1 MKTRI
6 IILLA
11 ISAVATL
18 SFTFKTGNK
27 AVKKASN
34 HIVQQKQANEPLG
47 EPLGGFVSEDK
58 F

>member
-11 ISAVATL
+11 ISAIATL
-18 SFTFKTGNK
+18 SFTFKAGTKSPGK
-27 AVKKASN
+27 PT
-34 HIVQQKQANEPLG
+34 KQTTAHQTKTELN
-47 EPLGGFVSEDK
+47 EPLGGFASEDK

>member
-1 MKTRI
+1 MKARI

-18 SFTFKTGNK
+18 SFTFKSSSKDKK
-27 AVKKASN
+27 AVT
-34 HIVQQKQANEPLG
+34 HTEQQKHANEPLG
-47 EPLGGFVSEDK
+47 GFASEDK

>member
-1 MKTRI
+1 MKTKI
-6 IILLA
+6 IVLLV

-18 SFTFKTGNK
+18 SFTFKAANK
-27 AVKKASN
+27 VNKTAKQNS
-34 HIVQQKQANEPLG
+34 QQKQSN

>member
-11 ISAVATL
+11 VSAVVTL
-18 SFTFKTGNK
+18 SFTFKSGNK
-27 AVKKASN
+27 VNKKAAKQ
-34 HIVQQKQANEPLG
+34 VEQQKNSN

>member
-18 SFTFKTGNK
+18 SFTFKATTKANK
-27 AVKKASN
+27 PAAKQGT
-34 HIVQQKQANEPLG
+34 QQKQSN

>member
-6 IILLA
+6 ITLLA
-11 ISAVATL
+11 ISAIATL

-27 AVKKASN
+27 APKKAAK
-34 HIVQQKQANEPLG
+34 QTTEQKEANEPI
-47 EPLGGFVSEDK
+47 GGFVSEDK

>member
-18 SFTFKTGNK
+18 SFTFKVTTK
-27 AVKKASN
+27 PSKSTSQQSA
-34 HIVQQKQANEPLG
+34 QQKQTE

>member
-11 ISAVATL
+11 ISAIATL
-18 SFTFKTGNK
+18 SFTFKAGTKSTGK
-27 AVKKASN
+27 PTKQTAQQTKTESN
-34 HIVQQKQANEPLG
+34 